1 MSLNK
6 LPSTV
11 NSGILR
17 MCGSPV
23 NIYMYY
29 YNSTLI
35 QRSLSLPGVDQIK
48 WDTKIWWSDPGIETW
63 SGSLDQVGYNDKLIV

>member
-29 YNSTLI
+29 
-35 QRSLSLPGVDQIK
+35 VDQIK
-48 WDTKIWWSDPGIETW
+48 WDTKIWWSDPGIEIW
-63 SGSLDQVGYNDKLIV
+63 SGSLDQVGYNDKLIL

>member
-48 WDTKIWWSDPGIETW
+48 
-63 SGSLDQVGYNDKLIV
+63 